1 MLHQTDKQQRGLF
14 MAEMCNPCPRTLLSP
29 ISPTA
34 HTRHLPGPGVLQGQE
49 ERWDEWEE
57 ILERVRDGN
66 EDHDGES
73 SRRDVLLIF
82 KVAVGGHERLHAR
95 RRA

>member
-1 MLHQTDKQQRGLF
+1 MKLDT
-14 MAEMCNPCPRTLLSP
+14 
-29 ISPTA
+29 

-73 SRRDVLLIF
+73 SRRDILLIF
-82 KVAVGGHERLHAR
+82 KVAVGGHERPTLASR
-95 RRA
+95 MSRSSGPFFSPAQPRSCTVVTSWPTT